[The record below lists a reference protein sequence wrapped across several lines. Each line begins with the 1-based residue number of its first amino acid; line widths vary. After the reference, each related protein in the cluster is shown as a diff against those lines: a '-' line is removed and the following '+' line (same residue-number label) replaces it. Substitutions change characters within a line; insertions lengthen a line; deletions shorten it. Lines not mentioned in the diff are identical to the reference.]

1 VTRAAPGEGRR
12 ARTGVFTNG
21 RFTRSVKG
29 MFDAEPLDAVVIG
42 AGFAGL
48 HMVHRLRELGF
59 SVHGFERGDGVGGTW
74 YWNRYPGARCDSE
87 IMFYSYSFLPD
98 LEQEWPLTERYPG
111 QPEILR
117 YLEEVA
123 TRLDLRKDF
132 TFGGRVS
139 AVEFDEASSLWALR
153 TAQGHRVRAR
163 YVVTA
168 VGCLSAANQP
178 RYPGAD
184 AFEGLSLHTGHW
196 PRDPVDFT
204 GKRVAVIGTGAS
216 GIQAIPVIAGQA
228 AHLTVFQRTA
238 QFTIPAQNGPL
249 EEEFVALWKRNYP
262 EWRRRARHSAAG
274 FPYPA
279 SLTGALEVSAAE
291 RRAAFEAA
299 WGAGGFTFLSGT
311 FRDLA
316 LDEEANATAA
326 DFVRSKIDEIV
337 TDPAVAE
344 TLKPRDFPI
353 GTKRLPLDTGYYETF
368 NRPNVTLVDL
378 KRTPITEL
386 TPAGIRTSAGQH
398 DVDVIVYATGFDAL
412 TGPLEALGIRGR
424 GGQAL
429 RHAWRE
435 GPRTYLGLA
444 VPGFPNLF
452 TITGPGSPSV
462 LSNMPVSIEQH
473 VEWIGDCL
481 AWLRGRGAT
490 LIEATGQA
498 AANWTDHVQQ
508 VASRT
513 LHPRAASWYMG
524 ANVPG
529 KPRVFLPYIGG
540 VGAYRDHCA
549 GVASRGYE
557 GFLVS
562 GEQKGD
568 DGTRPGDS
576 RAA

>member
-1 VTRAAPGEGRR
+1 
-12 ARTGVFTNG
+12 
-21 RFTRSVKG
+21 
-29 MFDAEPLDAVVIG
+29 MIDAEPLDAVVIG

-48 HMVHRLRELGF
+48 YMVYRLREEGF

-87 IMFYSYSFLPD
+87 IMFYSFSFLPD

-111 QPEILR
+111 QPDILR
-117 YLEEVA
+117 YLEEV
-123 TRLDLRKDF
+123 TDRLDLRKDF
-132 TFGGRVS
+132 TFGAEVT
-139 AVEFDEASSLWALR
+139 AIEFDEAASRWTLR
-153 TAQGHRVRAR
+153 TAQGHVATAR

-168 VGCLSAANQP
+168 VGCLSTANH
-178 RYPGAD
+178 PGFPGED
-184 AFEGLSLHTGHW
+184 TFQGLSLHTGNW

-216 GIQAIPVIAGQA
+216 GIQAIPVIAEQA

-238 QFTIPAQNGPL
+238 QFTIPAENGPL
-249 EEEFVALWKRNYP
+249 DEDFVTLWKRNYP

-274 FPYPA
+274 FAYTP
-279 SLTGALEVSAAE
+279 SITSALEVSATE

-316 LDEEANATAA
+316 LNEEANGCAA

-337 TDPAVAE
+337 GDPEVADM
-344 TLKPRDFPI
+344 LKPRDFPI
-353 GTKRLPLDTGYYETF
+353 GTKRLPLDTNYYETF

-378 KRTPITEL
+378 KRTPVEEL
-386 TPAGIRTSAGQH
+386 TPTGIRTSGGH
-398 DVDVIVYATGFDAL
+398 HEVDVIVYATGFDAL
-412 TGPLEALGIRGR
+412 TGPLEWLGIRGR
-424 GGQAL
+424 GGKAL
-429 RHAWRE
+429 KDAWRE
-435 GPRTYLGLA
+435 GPRTYLGVA

-481 AWLRGRGAT
+481 AWVRGQEAEV
-490 LIEATGQA
+490 IEATEQA
-498 AANWTDHVQQ
+498 AADWTDHVQQ
-508 VASRT
+508 VASHT
-513 LHPRAASWYMG
+513 LHPKAASWYMG
-524 ANVPG
+524 ANIPG
-529 KPRVFLPYIGG
+529 KPRIFLPYIGG
-540 VGAYRDHCA
+540 VGTYRDHCA
-549 GVASRGYE
+549 AVAASGYE
-557 GFLVS
+557 GFTVVPAL
-562 GEQKGD
+562 EEKGD
-568 DGTRPGDS
+568 DGTRPGND